1 MSDGKR
7 TDETFLLAI
16 VWLLLLHV
24 LQPTHYLSYLYEQS
38 IRPTA
43 VWAYVAPHLHKVSA
57 SYQLVGASFIQLRPF
72 RVTYMEWKVQGV
84 VEHQ

>member
-16 VWLLLLHV
+16 VCLLLLHV
-24 LQPTHYLSYLYEQS
+24 LQPTHYLSYLSKQS

-43 VWAYVAPHLHKVSA
+43 VWAYVAPHPYKVLA
-57 SYQLVGASFIQLRPF
+57 SHQLVGASFIQLRTF
-72 RVTYMEWKVQGV
+72 RVYIYGMEG
-84 VEHQ
+84 